1 MSMNFTLKQLR
12 YVEAAGRLGSIAKAA
27 EELAIS
33 QSSVTAAIDALEHA
47 LEYDIF
53 VRTPA
58 RGIKATPSG
67 QEALRLIRG
76 FIHQSRHF
84 GAELQS
90 LGQDATGLVRIAC
103 YGTAAPAFLPPIL
116 KSVTERFPNISMQV
130 LEGDMAG
137 IIEFL
142 DQGRAD
148 LVFTYQVSLNAGH
161 DFETLFHAP
170 PYALISTDDP
180 LSREPAVTYA
190 DLAERPMVMLDL
202 PGTKEYFLGL
212 FESRGLAANVSHSTR
227 SAEIARALVAGGFGF
242 TMLNILPPD
251 YRRNDTRFRAMPI
264 RDETQTQVFGIATL
278 ANTRQPKTVRSFIE
292 SCLELRDAG
301 AFDDLI
307 VGLDRVKSTRKSG
320 NRAH

>member
-202 PGTKEYFLGL
+202 PGTKEYFL
-212 FESRGLAANVSHSTR
+212 S
-227 SAEIARALVAGGFGF
+227 
-242 TMLNILPPD
+242 
-251 YRRNDTRFRAMPI
+251 
-264 RDETQTQVFGIATL
+264 
-278 ANTRQPKTVRSFIE
+278 
-292 SCLELRDAG
+292 
-301 AFDDLI
+301 LI
-307 VGLDRVKSTRKSG
+307 
-320 NRAH
+320 HI